1 MLRLLYLWLIRLH
14 PLCFRQ
20 RFGEEMLEIFEEVFG
35 HRGVGSLL
43 ADAFVSL
50 FRQWVLRS
58 EFRAPILV
66 AGPIFRSFD
75 SYKPRPAALV
85 NGVLISAALLFAIVL
100 TMGHG
105 GSPARAFPIGV
116 YHPSPHLMPLDRS
129 AFTES
134 ELNTVVK
141 FGSEP
146 VDPWREIAS
155 IYYKAIRVL
164 GILDADQDLVISPW
178 EIAAAPAA
186 LRRLDMDHDG
196 KLSPEECG
204 FSLGANSV
212 LDPEF
217 VRRARLEFMRA
228 NPVLAAL
235 DADSDG
241 EISEAEIRTSAA
253 ALRKLDRNGDGSL
266 TPDEVIP
273 DKVANQ
279 AAMILSRL
287 DTDRDGKISLAERAS
302 DEARPLRELLEGADR
317 NHDGVVTAEE
327 LTEELRIREELRRQF
342 ENALRTGGF
351 GGRPG
356 AVK

>member
-20 RFGEEMLEIFEEVFG
+20 RFGEEMLEIFEEVSG
-35 HRGVGSLL
+35 HRGVPSLF
-43 ADAFVSL
+43 ADVFVSL

-58 EFRAPILV
+58 DFREPILV
-66 AGPIFRSFD
+66 ADPIFHSFD

-105 GSPARAFPIGV
+105 GSPRRAFLIGV

-129 AFTES
+129 AFAES

-146 VDPWREIAS
+146 IDPWREIAS
-155 IYYKAIRVL
+155 IYFKAVRVL
-164 GILDADQDLVISPW
+164 GILDADQDLVISWW

-204 FSLGANSV
+204 FSVGADSALG
-212 LDPEF
+212 PEF

-228 NPVLAAL
+228 QPVLAAL
-235 DADSDG
+235 DADGDG
-241 EISEAEIRTSAA
+241 EISEAEIRNSPA

-273 DKVANQ
+273 DKVAIQ
-279 AAMILSRL
+279 AAMILSGL
-287 DTDRDGKISLAERAS
+287 DTDRDGRISLTERAS
-302 DEARPLRELLEGADR
+302 DEARPLRELLEAADR
-317 NHDGVVTAEE
+317 NHDGFVTKEE
-327 LTEELRIREELRRQF
+327 LTEELRIREERRRQF
-342 ENALRTGGF
+342 ENAVQRGGF
-351 GGRPG
+351 VRRRP
-356 AVK
+356 